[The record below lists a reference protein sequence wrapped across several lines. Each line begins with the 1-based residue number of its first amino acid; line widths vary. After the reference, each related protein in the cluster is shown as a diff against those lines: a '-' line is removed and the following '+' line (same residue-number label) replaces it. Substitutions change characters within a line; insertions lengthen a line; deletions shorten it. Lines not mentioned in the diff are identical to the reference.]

1 MNGQSLSPKRI
12 TEIAGLICL
21 ALSLFLLLALLSY
34 HPLDPSLRH
43 YYGPENVSIHNLTGS
58 VGSYVADTLL
68 WFMGLGIIW
77 LPAMLLVVALRYFRD
92 PEFGIGPAV
101 AAGTAGLIFA
111 TSSLFGLL
119 VGDVTIY
126 ANPLDTGGL
135 LGSATAKLLDA
146 HLRLAGSLII
156 LGLVLIV
163 ALMILFDFSVVSFA
177 GKSAAAAGKAAKSG
191 GSLFERLRAKFGAKQ
206 DEPPFEEKPA
216 APPAPVIEEVK
227 RETLKEKLAK
237 AEQTHFDFTS
247 RVSGKFRL
255 PPLNLLDRIERKDT
269 RIKRDALI
277 GNSRILEKKLADF
290 GVEGKVVEVKPGP
303 VITMYELEPAPGVK
317 INKITN
323 LSDDLAL
330 ALRAPSI
337 RIIAPIPGRG
347 AIGIEIPNQ
356 EREPVRLRD
365 ILDHAAFKESPCRLP
380 IALGEDIV
388 GNPVITELIRMP
400 HLLIAGTTGS
410 GKSVSLNAMICSILF
425 KAPPEEVKFIMID
438 PKRLELSGY
447 EGIPHLLHPVVV
459 DPKKASLVLRWAVE
473 EMERRYRIISAV
485 GVKSIEGYNR
495 LQAGKKPLAESAPLP
510 NAAGAGEA
518 GSEEAADGDEAAAG
532 GNPVRKAAEEAFR
545 KVEPLPDRL
554 PYIVIIIDELA
565 DLMMVAQRNVE
576 ESLTRLAQ
584 MARAAGIHL
593 ILATQRPSVDV
604 ITGIIKAN
612 FPTRISF
619 KVSSKV
625 DSRTIL
631 DQLGAEKLLGA
642 GDMLFIPPGTS
653 LLTRIHG
660 AYVSDTEIDRIVDF
674 VKKQGKPAYDQSITE
689 YEPDEADAEKP
700 DEEFDEKYD
709 EAVALVTDLGQASIS
724 LVQRYL
730 KIGYNRAAGIIERM
744 EAEGVVGPA
753 DGAKPR
759 KVLARKIPHG

>member
-1 MNGQSLSPKRI
+1 MSEKNPFQRRAG
-12 TEIAGLICL
+12 EIVGVSCL
-21 ALSLFLLLALLSY
+21 ALALFLLLALLSY

-43 YYGPENVSIHNLTGS
+43 YYGPEKISIRNLTGA
-58 VGSYVADTLL
+58 VGSYTADTLI
-68 WFMGLGIIW
+68 WIMGFGILW
-77 LPAMLLVVALRYFRD
+77 LPAMLLIIALRYFRE
-92 PEFGIGPAV
+92 PQFRIG
-101 AAGTAGLIFA
+101 AATATSTLGLVFA
-111 TSSLFGLL
+111 TSGLFGLL
-119 VGDVTIY
+119 IGNVRVYGTL
-126 ANPLDTGGL
+126 LDAGGL
-135 LGSATAKLLDA
+135 LGMFTARFLDT
-146 HLRLAGSLII
+146 HLSLAGSLI
-156 LGLVLIV
+156 VLLLIMII
-163 ALMILFDFSVVSFA
+163 ALMILFDFSIVSFT
-177 GKSAAAAGKAAKSG
+177 GKTAAITGVFLNRGRAFIKS
-191 GSLFERLRAKFGAKQ
+191 SWEQFR
-206 DEPPFEEKPA
+206 EKREAPA
-216 APPAPVIEEVK
+216 ADGTNASPGPAPVITETS
-227 RETLKEKLAK
+227 RETLKEKLRK
-237 AEQTHFDFTS
+237 AEQTHFEFVS
-247 RVSGKFRL
+247 RVNGKFKL
-255 PPLNLLDRIERKDT
+255 PPLTLLDRVERKDT
-269 RIKRDALI
+269 RIKRENLI
-277 GNSRILEKKLADF
+277 ANSRTLEKKLSDF
-290 GVEGKVVEVKPGP
+290 GVEGKVLEVKPGP

-337 RIIAPIPGRG
+337 RIIAPIPGKG

-365 ILDHAAFKESPCRLP
+365 VLDHATFRESPCRLP

-388 GNPVITELIRMP
+388 GAPVIADLIRMP

-425 KAPPEEVKFIMID
+425 KAPPDEVKFLMID

-473 EMERRYRIISAV
+473 EMERRYRIIGEV
-485 GVKSIEGYNR
+485 GVKSIEAYNQLR
-495 LQAGKKPLAESAPLP
+495 DGHPAGPETPPPDGGGVGNDPAE
-510 NAAGAGEA
+510 AAGQDVVPIAG
-518 GSEEAADGDEAAAG
+518 GPVKGAAG
-532 GNPVRKAAEEAFR
+532 PREKI
-545 KVEPLPDRL
+545 EPLPDRL

-619 KVSSKV
+619 QVSSKV

-642 GDMLFIPPGTS
+642 GDMLFVPPGIS
-653 LLTRIHG
+653 RLVRIHG
-660 AYVSDTEIDRIVDF
+660 AYVSDTEIERIVDY
-674 VKKQGKPAYDQSITE
+674 VKKQGQPAYDESISE
-689 YEPDEADAEKP
+689 FEPDAAEDKP

-709 EAVALVTDLGQASIS
+709 EAVELVADLGHASIS
-724 LVQRYL
+724 LVQRYM
-730 KIGYNRAAGIIERM
+730 KIGYNRAARIIERM
-744 EAEGVVGPA
+744 EAEGVVGPS

-759 KVLARKIPHG
+759 KVLARKIPR